1 MFYVYILGS
10 ECHKEQT
17 YLGFTEDLKQRLLT
31 HNQGGSPH
39 TAKVGQK
46 PHVKSR
52 MKHLLRL
59 IVFALFADAIFAQA
73 QTIGSFSDGSAAV
86 TPGGYVSL
94 YAKNV
99 TENGGSI
106 AGVRFYREAN
116 GTSNLQTGS
125 DAYVGMGVYAN
136 GMWTFAA
143 PTTGLS
149 GTQTYYAVAYD
160 TAGNASSVASVTAS
174 VSVSGFSNW
183 STLEPFLAKVPLSI
197 GQIFSTSVINFG
209 TTIYTGPLDTTI
221 TLDRIR
227 GDNGPNRSGDG
238 AAFINNGSPPL
249 PLNRGSVYEFTIN
262 PQTGSTPNWT
272 TSQIAFPGPLR
283 FMIDT
288 SGDIY
293 FTGDHYSTDL
303 NLYVAGTPSV
313 GSVASSPSAVAAGT
327 VVTLTA
333 SGVSESISPA
343 PSLNAN
349 TGSNVLAAV
358 SNVQFF
364 LETNGVSGLQT
375 DTDRLLGSGTQNG
388 STWTLSNVS
397 TMGLVAGTYT
407 VYAVGVDPAGN
418 TSTQTTSLTITSA
431 IGNQPPTVTTSA
443 ATGVTTNATTLNGS
457 LNPNG
462 QSTAAQ
468 FEYGL
473 TTSYG
478 TSVALN
484 GTFTGSNNVVVS
496 TNLAGLTPATTY
508 HFRLDATNAGGLTWG
523 SDQSFTTAT
532 NLVVITNL
540 PPSVTT
546 FAASGVSTNAAMLS
560 GGVNPNGQSTTA
572 QFDYGLTTSYGTS
585 VALSG
590 TFTGSNSIAVSTN
603 LTGLTAGTTYHFRL
617 AATNANGLS
626 LGNDQSFTTATT
638 NSNGTSYTGVL
649 AGWDLHSLP
658 GGANNFG
665 ISPLTLATNGP
676 NLTVTGLTRGSG
688 VGTSGTGASRGWGG
702 TSFNSASESAAIAA
716 NQFAAFG
723 FTANAGYMVSFTA
736 IGKFDYRHSST
747 GPTNGMLQY
756 QIGNGAFSDIASLSY
771 SSSSS
776 SGASIPVPIDLS
788 GIAALQNVPAGSTV
802 TFRIINW
809 GAASSTGTWYVFDAA
824 NTTADDL
831 EIQGVITSPAN
842 LIATP
847 SFTGLTASQSIL
859 AGTGSVSLA
868 GKLSATGP
876 VYPASSES
884 VITSINGLSQTNTF
898 NDATGDFSFAFPTA
912 TFSAGVYPITY
923 SYLGNAATLG
933 AAASTSSVLIVTNAV
948 AITNQPPT
956 VSFTNPVNNAAF
968 ASPATLALVVTA
980 ADVDGVVTNVA
991 FYQGVTKLADV
1002 SLAPYN
1008 FTWSGV
1014 SAGAYMLTAVAA
1026 DNLGASTTSS
1036 VVNVSVTNAQVA
1048 STLPPIQTVFV
1059 IAMENHNWTQ
1069 PSPGSSPQQIF
1080 GNAAAPFIN
1089 SLVTAGNSNAA
1100 QVSYA
1105 THYYNAGVGVHPSEP
1120 SYVWAEAGTDFGV
1133 QTDNDPS
1140 AGSGNIFTA
1149 PHLTAQFNAAGI
1161 AWKNYQE
1168 DLEYSSGPTHSASG
1182 SSGAVNPYHGTTQY
1196 DYAVKH
1202 NPMAFFTDTQTQNVY
1217 ALTNFLNHLTN
1228 NAIGRY
1234 NWITPDQFNDMHS
1247 VLSSGFTYNGIA
1259 YNGDQAAVAQG
1270 DNFLSK
1276 IVPLI
1281 MASPAYQNN
1290 GLIVI
1295 WWDETEGGDTIS
1307 YTIPEIIISSL
1318 AKGNAYVSTL
1328 EYSHSSDIKTLE
1340 EIFGMNYLSNSI
1352 PSGETRASGTGLN
1365 NVATVNDF
1373 SDLFVNLPS
1382 IRVQQPAGGTLVNG
1396 SATVDFGSVIVGANT
1411 VARTFVVTNGGSVSL
1426 TVSSI
1431 SLSGANPGDF
1441 SVSGIALPAVV
1452 NAAGSTTFQIAFTP
1466 AINLPRVATLQIT
1479 NNDATASPFVVNLTG
1494 QGSVVV
1500 PTAFT
1505 GSSPSATNRFNLS
1518 FTVGTNQSYR
1528 VLASDRVDTP
1538 MSNWTQT
1545 AAGIA
1550 VTNPVILVDTNNF
1563 KQRFYRVV
1571 SP

>member
-1 MFYVYILGS
+1 
-10 ECHKEQT
+10 
-17 YLGFTEDLKQRLLT
+17 
-31 HNQGGSPH
+31 
-39 TAKVGQK
+39 
-46 PHVKSR
+46 

-59 IVFALFADAIFAQA
+59 IVFAFFADAIFASA
-73 QTIGSFSDGSAAV
+73 QTIGSFSAGSAAV

-174 VSVSGFSNW
+174 VSGSGFSNW

-197 GQIFSTSVINFG
+197 GQVFSTSVINFG
-209 TTIYTGPLDTTI
+209 TTVYTGPLDTTI

-293 FTGDHYSTDL
+293 FTGDHYATDL
-303 NLYVAGTPSV
+303 NIYLAGTPVV
-313 GSVASSPSAVAAGT
+313 GSVAASPATAAAGT
-327 VVTLTA
+327 AVTLTA

-358 SNVQFF
+358 CNVQFF

-397 TMGLVAGTYT
+397 TMGLVAGAYT

-508 HFRLDATNAGGLTWG
+508 HFRLDATNAGGLAWG

-532 NLVVITNL
+532 NFVIITNQ
-540 PPSVTT
+540 PPGVTT
-546 FAASGVSTNAAMLS
+546 LAASGVATNAATLS
-560 GGVNPNGQSTTA
+560 GSVNPNGQSTTA
-572 QFDYGLTTSYGTS
+572 QFEYGLTMSYGTS

-617 AATNANGLS
+617 AATNANGLT
-626 LGNDQSFTTATT
+626 LGNDQSFTTATG
-638 NSNGTSYTGVL
+638 SGGTTTYGGILAAWEVTGL
-649 AGWDLHSLP
+649 AAYGP
-658 GGANNFG
+658 
-665 ISPLTLATNGP
+665 SPLAAASNAP
-676 NLTVTGLTRGSG
+676 NVTVTGLTRGSG
-688 VGTSGTGASRGWGG
+688 VGTVPTAAGSAWGG
-702 TSFNSASESAAIAA
+702 TGFVFTNEAAAITGNSFATFSVSNSTPGTISYTNIAA
-716 NQFAAFG
+716 YNIRRSNTG
-723 FTANAGYMVSFTA
+723 
-736 IGKFDYRHSST
+736 SST
-747 GPTNGMLQY
+747 GIWQY
-756 QIGNGAFSDIASLSY
+756 QLGNGAFTDIGSAITWGSVTTSA
-771 SSSSS
+771 
-776 SGASIPVPIDLS
+776 GNAQAAIDLS
-788 GIAALQNVPAGSTV
+788 GIAALQNVPAGTNV
-802 TFRIINW
+802 AFRIVLW
-809 GAASSTGTWYVFDAA
+809 GGTGTGTWYINNLASGYDLAILGYITTPAA
-824 NTTADDL
+824 IL
-831 EIQGVITSPAN
+831 
-842 LIATP
+842 ATP
-847 SFTGLTASQSIL
+847 NFTGLTAGQSIL
-859 AGTGSVSLA
+859 AGTDSVSLA

-912 TFSAGVYPITY
+912 TFSAGAYPITY

-933 AAASTSSVLIVTNAV
+933 AAASTSSVLTVTNAV

-1002 SLAPYN
+1002 SSAPYN

-1140 AGSGNIFTA
+1140 TGSGNIFTA
-1149 PHLTAQFNAAGI
+1149 PHLTAQLNAAGI

-1182 SSGAVNPYHGTTQY
+1182 SSGAVNPYHGTTQF

-1202 NPMAFFTDTQTQNVY
+1202 NPMAFFTDTQNQNVY

-1228 NAIGRY
+1228 NTIGRY

-1247 VLSSGFTYNGIA
+1247 ALSGGFTYNGIA
-1259 YNGDQAAVAQG
+1259 YTGDQAAVAQG

-1328 EYSHSSDIKTLE
+1328 EYSHSSDIKTME
-1340 EIFGMNYLSNSI
+1340 EIFGMNFLSNSI

-1494 QGSVVV
+1494 QGSVVA

-1505 GSSPSATNRFNLS
+1505 GSSPSGTNQFNLS

-1528 VLASDRVDTP
+1528 VLASDRVDNP

-1550 VTNPVILVDTNNF
+1550 LTNPVILVDTNNF
-1563 KQRFYRVV
+1563 KLRFYRVV

>member
-1 MFYVYILGS
+1 
-10 ECHKEQT
+10 
-17 YLGFTEDLKQRLLT
+17 
-31 HNQGGSPH
+31 
-39 TAKVGQK
+39 
-46 PHVKSR
+46 
-52 MKHLLRL
+52 
-59 IVFALFADAIFAQA
+59 
-73 QTIGSFSDGSAAV
+73 
-86 TPGGYVSL
+86 
-94 YAKNV
+94 
-99 TENGGSI
+99 
-106 AGVRFYREAN
+106 
-116 GTSNLQTGS
+116 
-125 DAYVGMGVYAN
+125 
-136 GMWTFAA
+136 
-143 PTTGLS
+143 
-149 GTQTYYAVAYD
+149 
-160 TAGNASSVASVTAS
+160 
-174 VSVSGFSNW
+174 
-183 STLEPFLAKVPLSI
+183 
-197 GQIFSTSVINFG
+197 
-209 TTIYTGPLDTTI
+209 
-221 TLDRIR
+221 
-227 GDNGPNRSGDG
+227 
-238 AAFINNGSPPL
+238 
-249 PLNRGSVYEFTIN
+249 
-262 PQTGSTPNWT
+262 
-272 TSQIAFPGPLR
+272 
-283 FMIDT
+283 
-288 SGDIY
+288 
-293 FTGDHYSTDL
+293 
-303 NLYVAGTPSV
+303 
-313 GSVASSPSAVAAGT
+313 
-327 VVTLTA
+327 
-333 SGVSESISPA
+333 
-343 PSLNAN
+343 
-349 TGSNVLAAV
+349 
-358 SNVQFF
+358 
-364 LETNGVSGLQT
+364 
-375 DTDRLLGSGTQNG
+375 
-388 STWTLSNVS
+388 
-397 TMGLVAGTYT
+397 
-407 VYAVGVDPAGN
+407 
-418 TSTQTTSLTITSA
+418 
-431 IGNQPPTVTTSA
+431 
-443 ATGVTTNATTLNGS
+443 
-457 LNPNG
+457 
-462 QSTAAQ
+462 
-468 FEYGL
+468 
-473 TTSYG
+473 
-478 TSVALN
+478 
-484 GTFTGSNNVVVS
+484 
-496 TNLAGLTPATTY
+496 
-508 HFRLDATNAGGLTWG
+508 
-523 SDQSFTTAT
+523 
-532 NLVVITNL
+532 
-540 PPSVTT
+540 
-546 FAASGVSTNAAMLS
+546 
-560 GGVNPNGQSTTA
+560 
-572 QFDYGLTTSYGTS
+572 
-585 VALSG
+585 
-590 TFTGSNSIAVSTN
+590 
-603 LTGLTAGTTYHFRL
+603 
-617 AATNANGLS
+617 
-626 LGNDQSFTTATT
+626 
-638 NSNGTSYTGVL
+638 
-649 AGWDLHSLP
+649 
-658 GGANNFG
+658 
-665 ISPLTLATNGP
+665 
-676 NLTVTGLTRGSG
+676 
-688 VGTSGTGASRGWGG
+688 
-702 TSFNSASESAAIAA
+702 
-716 NQFAAFG
+716 
-723 FTANAGYMVSFTA
+723 
-736 IGKFDYRHSST
+736 
-747 GPTNGMLQY
+747 
-756 QIGNGAFSDIASLSY
+756 
-771 SSSSS
+771 
-776 SGASIPVPIDLS
+776 
-788 GIAALQNVPAGSTV
+788 
-802 TFRIINW
+802 
-809 GAASSTGTWYVFDAA
+809 
-824 NTTADDL
+824 
-831 EIQGVITSPAN
+831 
-842 LIATP
+842 
-847 SFTGLTASQSIL
+847 
-859 AGTGSVSLA
+859 
-868 GKLSATGP
+868 
-876 VYPASSES
+876 
-884 VITSINGLSQTNTF
+884 
-898 NDATGDFSFAFPTA
+898 
-912 TFSAGVYPITY
+912 
-923 SYLGNAATLG
+923 
-933 AAASTSSVLIVTNAV
+933 
-948 AITNQPPT
+948 
-956 VSFTNPVNNAAF
+956 
-968 ASPATLALVVTA
+968 
-980 ADVDGVVTNVA
+980 
-991 FYQGVTKLADV
+991 
-1002 SLAPYN
+1002 
-1008 FTWSGV
+1008 
-1014 SAGAYMLTAVAA
+1014 MLTAVAA

-1563 KQRFYRVV
+1563 KQPTLFLHTKNKKRTHYLFSYQHWLCL
-1571 SP
+1571 